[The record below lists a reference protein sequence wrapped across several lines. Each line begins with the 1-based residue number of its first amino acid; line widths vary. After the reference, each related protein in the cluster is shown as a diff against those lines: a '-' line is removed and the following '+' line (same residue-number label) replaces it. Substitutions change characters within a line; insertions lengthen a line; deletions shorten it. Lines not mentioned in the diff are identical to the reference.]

1 VGLSARETVEIVHQ
15 RGGLAIAAHPYFPI
29 CSLGDLAARLPFDG
43 FEVANGTILGEL
55 GNRLAV
61 RRLGASAG
69 AAVGGSDAH
78 LLAAVGHV
86 RTHFHGR
93 TAADLRV
100 AIERGTTWPAFDW
113 DTHLR
118 IAPAD
123 LLRMAGQ
130 MVRNRVQPRRQ
141 VTEAADGKVGV
152 RGDRQAT
159 SLVDDLHGLPGAQ
172 AHRHVAID
180 EDRQQVT
187 VGGGDLGADH
197 HLGPAPAQELADPQR
212 TLHRVVVGDRRDRQV
227 APRQPVR
234 DLRRSGRSVAQRGV
248 DVQVGPPDA
257 QLGHW
262 AGAYRGAPSAW

>member
-1 VGLSARETVEIVHQ
+1 VTELSAGRADLHIHTTLSDGAATPAQVANRLARGDLAVAAVTDHDTVEGALRVRELLGGRGPEMVIGAEVTTADGHLLAIFIDRDVPVGLSARETVEIVHQ

-130 MVRNRVQPRRQ
+130 MVRNRVQPRRPRPQ
-141 VTEAADGKVGV
+141 VQEA
-152 RGDRQAT
+152 R
-159 SLVDDLHGLPGAQ
+159 P
-172 AHRHVAID
+172 
-180 EDRQQVT
+180 
-187 VGGGDLGADH
+187 
-197 HLGPAPAQELADPQR
+197 
-212 TLHRVVVGDRRDRQV
+212 
-227 APRQPVR
+227 
-234 DLRRSGRSVAQRGV
+234 
-248 DVQVGPPDA
+248 
-257 QLGHW
+257 
-262 AGAYRGAPSAW
+262 

>member
-1 VGLSARETVEIVHQ
+1 VTELNVGRADLHIHTTLSDGAATPAQVANRLARGDLAVAAITDHDTVEGALRVRELLAGRGPEMVVGAEVTTAEGHLLAIFIDRDVPVGLSARETVEIVHD

-123 LLRMAGQ
+123 LLRMAQQ
-130 MVRNRVQPRRQ
+130 MVRDRVQPRRPKPRVQ
-141 VTEAADGKVGV
+141 EA
-152 RGDRQAT
+152 R
-159 SLVDDLHGLPGAQ
+159 P
-172 AHRHVAID
+172 
-180 EDRQQVT
+180 
-187 VGGGDLGADH
+187 
-197 HLGPAPAQELADPQR
+197 
-212 TLHRVVVGDRRDRQV
+212 
-227 APRQPVR
+227 
-234 DLRRSGRSVAQRGV
+234 
-248 DVQVGPPDA
+248 
-257 QLGHW
+257 
-262 AGAYRGAPSAW
+262 